1 MKPTRSSV
9 LLFAVCVPLLLGQ
22 STRSSAPRAGTS
34 APSTVTA
41 TSGSGDVTISRSDG
55 IFSSGN
61 IITTGG
67 TVSSGWI
74 TGVTVSDGG
83 WNRNAVP
90 LETRKLKT
98 PLPTIADVKLSA
110 KLVSNS
116 ELAPAQYLKL
126 AKAVSLESAA
136 TDEAQVLDAIHIH
149 GFKLFDYDRVDD
161 FLYNQ
166 ALHMKANTRWVW
178 KPAREKDL
186 KAVNDSGTA
195 TWSTQSGMGFVY
207 PQAYAQKV
215 PARILEDMA
224 CLIAEIP
231 DAIFLV
237 SDFAV
242 IKPDPFIAVTTPRL
256 LKENRIFI
264 FGQWGEPTFDDG
276 LKPVSIARR

>member
-1 MKPTRSSV
+1 MVSNGLTWGTGST
-9 LLFAVCVPLLLGQ
+9 LFV
-22 STRSSAPRAGTS
+22 
-34 APSTVTA
+34 
-41 TSGSGDVTISRSDG
+41 
-55 IFSSGN
+55 
-61 IITTGG
+61 
-67 TVSSGWI
+67 
-74 TGVTVSDGG
+74 
-83 WNRNAVP
+83 NAVP

-98 PLPTIADVKLSA
+98 TLPTIADVKLSA

-186 KAVNDSGTA
+186 KAVNDSGAA